1 MIAFDLYD
9 VNCRL
14 GRFPWGEVGDES
26 ADALLG
32 RMDTLGI
39 GRALVS
45 HTVSWRHDPATGN
58 DLILR
63 AVADQPRLRPCWVA
77 VPDTCAEVSAP
88 QQFVREAVSS
98 GVGAIRVYPQEH
110 GFDLD
115 SAEFGGYLGAC
126 AQAGLPVIVDLAATT
141 WTAIDAAAAAH
152 PDLALIVCEIGYRV
166 LRRAAAVLQ
175 RHANVYIDLSDLST
189 HEGLEWLCQR
199 FGPRRVIFGTGAP
212 LRDPGEAVTRL
223 LWSDLDPGAVSRIA
237 SATLCELVPRG
248 AQ

>member
-9 VNCRL
+9 VNCRV

-26 ADALLG
+26 IDSLLR
-32 RMDTLGI
+32 RMDVVGI

-63 AVADQPRLRPCWVA
+63 VVEDQPRLRPCWVA
-77 VPDTCAEVSAP
+77 VPDTCAELASP
-88 QQFVREAVSS
+88 RQFVVDAIESD
-98 GVGAIRVYPQEH
+98 VGAVRVYPHEH
-110 GFDLD
+110 GFDLE
-115 SAEFGGYLGAC
+115 STEFNGYLSAC
-126 AQAGLPVIVDLAATT
+126 AAAGLPVIVDLAGTT
-141 WTAIDAAAAAH
+141 WMAIDAAATAH
-152 PDLALIVCEIGYRV
+152 PDLVLIVCEIGYRV
-166 LRRAAAVLQ
+166 LRRAAAVLE
-175 RHANVYIDLSDLST
+175 RHSNVYIDLSDLST

-223 LWSDLDPGAVSRIA
+223 LWSDLDADTVGRIA
-237 SATLCELVPRG
+237 SATLCELVPDAAR
-248 AQ
+248 